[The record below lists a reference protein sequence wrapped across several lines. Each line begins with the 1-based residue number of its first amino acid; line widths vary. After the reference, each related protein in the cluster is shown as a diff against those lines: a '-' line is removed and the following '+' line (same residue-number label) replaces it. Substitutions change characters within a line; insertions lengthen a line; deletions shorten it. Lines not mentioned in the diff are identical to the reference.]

1 MVTENA
7 PDLVG
12 APAILPVDALSVSP
26 GGNEPPTTLQLLG
39 SVFPLSPSRKAKA
52 DCTCPAGKLFVVICK
67 TASPG
72 MPLPLSPT
80 VRDALEASPE
90 TTRLSVM
97 SPAVFG
103 AN

>member
-39 SVFPLSPSRKAKA
+39 SVFPLSPSR
-52 DCTCPAGKLFVVICK
+52 
-67 TASPG
+67 
-72 MPLPLSPT
+72 
-80 VRDALEASPE
+80 EA
-90 TTRLSVM
+90 
-97 SPAVFG
+97 
-103 AN
+103 